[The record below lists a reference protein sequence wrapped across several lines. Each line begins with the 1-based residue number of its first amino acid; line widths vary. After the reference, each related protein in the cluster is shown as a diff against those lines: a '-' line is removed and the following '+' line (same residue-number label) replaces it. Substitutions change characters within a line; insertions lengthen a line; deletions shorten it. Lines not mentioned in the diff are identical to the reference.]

1 MSVRAA
7 KPGSAAFDA
16 QDVTIATGFS
26 LLAQL
31 AFVAIFSLPSPKLIQ
46 ADISN
51 DNARPIAVAIT
62 PVLKLGSKT
71 PTKLPS
77 QWQRKRPVAAKSQ
90 PAALPSPQAEKT
102 VEAIPKSHLLDASV
116 APTPS
121 ASAAPE
127 QPNLATPQDDK
138 NVATTAASTEGSEQ
152 GAANGTETDPLKG
165 RAMDMYKAQLAA
177 WFQSRFHI
185 RGKVPF
191 DTLKTL
197 RSTVV
202 ISVTP
207 DRKLE
212 GFSIS
217 KAAGDATFDAEVKE
231 TLAGIQSSGAELP
244 APPPMYPEFLS
255 RSTAL
260 EFKCNIRAQCE

>member
-1 MSVRAA
+1 V
-7 KPGSAAFDA
+7 FDA
-16 QDVTIATGFS
+16 QDITIATAVA

-31 AFVAIFSLPSPKLIQ
+31 GFVAAFSLPSPKLVH

-71 PTKLPS
+71 PKQLPS
-77 QWQRKRPVAAKSQ
+77 QWQRKRPVAAKSE

-102 VEAIPKSHLLDASV
+102 LEAIPKSSHLPDAGV
-116 APTPS
+116 APNATD
-121 ASAAPE
+121 AAPPE
-127 QPNLATPQDDK
+127 QPNLTAPQDDK
-138 NVATTAASTEGSEQ
+138 NAAAAASTEGSEQ

-165 RAMDMYKAQLAA
+165 RAMDMYKAQLGA

-185 RGKVPF
+185 RGKIPF

-197 RSTVV
+197 RASVV
-202 ISVTP
+202 ITVTP
-207 DRKLE
+207 DRRLA
-212 GFSIS
+212 GFSIT
-217 KAAGDATFDAEVKE
+217 KPAGDGTFDSEVRD
-231 TLAGIQSSGAELP
+231 TLTTIQSSGAELP

-255 RSTAL
+255 RSTAF
-260 EFKCNIRAQCE
+260 EFKCTIRAQCE